1 MKPLIVFS
9 ILVIIYGGYSI
20 ITGRIPYARKHL
32 MILKSLYYLLE
43 RSGEPGNSGHLLF
56 YIWIYQASRMDGN
69 CCSSGTLFYKFY
81 ITENLRY
88 KMRI

>member
-1 MKPLIVFS
+1 MVDIALSQEEFPMPGS
-9 ILVIIYGGYSI
+9 I
-20 ITGRIPYARKHL
+20 

-43 RSGEPGNSGHLLF
+43 LVGSPGNSGHLLF